1 MPRISIIKLTEENNM
16 DVGLI
21 FKIAAIGIV
30 VAIIYRL
37 LVQSGRDEQAL
48 MVTIAGLIVVMIMI
62 VYQIHD
68 LFTTIQTLF
77 EL

>member
-1 MPRISIIKLTEENNM
+1 M
-16 DVGLI
+16 DVNLI

-48 MVTIAGLIVVMIMI
+48 MITIAGLIVVMIMI
-62 VYQIHD
+62 VEQIYE
-68 LFTTIQTLF
+68 LFSIIKKLF

>member
-1 MPRISIIKLTEENNM
+1 MEVN
-16 DVGLI
+16 LI

-30 VAIIYRL
+30 VAIIHRL

-48 MVTIAGLIVVMIMI
+48 MVTIAGLVAVMFIVVN
-62 VYQIHD
+62 QISE
-68 LFTTIQTLF
+68 LFSVIKTLF